1 MVTMNTWIERQRALI
16 DFSVANLGRR
26 RGRNLG
32 LFLAYTLLV
41 FLLASVVLYGDAL
54 RREAR
59 LLLADAPELV
69 VQRLAAGRHDLLPAT
84 WLEQVEGLRGVRG
97 AEGRLWGYYFD
108 PAVAANTTLLVPSAS
123 LSTSPPA
130 PGQMVI
136 GAALARARGLAVGDV
151 LSLRGY
157 DGKPYAFTLAGVLDA
172 DSELVS
178 ADLMQVNAADF
189 RAFFGVDP
197 GLYTDLVLRVANPRE
212 VRKVAEKVLQRLP
225 GARVIAREEMR
236 RTYEAAFNWRQG
248 VLLTFLSTLMA
259 AFALLAWDKASGL
272 SAEERREI
280 GILKAVGW
288 ETGDVLRM
296 KLWEGALVS
305 LCAFLAGYVLAWL
318 HVFYADAPLFTA
330 VLKGWSVLYPHF
342 ALAPRVDVAQIAT
355 LFFLTV
361 LPFVAATVVPVWR
374 AATLDPDEV
383 MRE

>member
-1 MVTMNTWIERQRALI
+1 MAAMNTWIERQRALI

-69 VQRLAAGRHDLLPAT
+69 VQRLTAGRHELLPAA

-97 AEGRLWGYYFD
+97 VEGRLWGYYFD
-108 PAVAANTTLLVPSAS
+108 PAVAANITLLVPSEA
-123 LSTSPPA
+123 PPA
-130 PGQMVI
+130 PGQAVI

-157 DGKPYAFTLAGVLDA
+157 DGKPYAFNLAGVLNA

-197 GLYTDLVLRVANPRE
+197 GLYTDLALRVANPRE
-212 VRKVAEKVLQRLP
+212 VRRVAEKVLQRLP

-330 VLKGWSVLYPHF
+330 VLKGWSVLYPRF

>member
-1 MVTMNTWIERQRALI
+1 MMLPTSAWSERQRGLI
-16 DFSVANLGRR
+16 DFAVANLGRR

-41 FLLASVVLYGDAL
+41 FLLASVLLYGDAL

-69 VQRLAAGRHDLLPAT
+69 VQRLTAGRHDLLPAA
-84 WLEQVEGLRGVRG
+84 WLDQVRGLRGVG
-97 AEGRLWGYYFD
+97 GVEGRLWGYHYD
-108 PAVAANTTLLVPSAS
+108 PAIAANYTLLVPHEA
-123 LSTSPPA
+123 PPA
-130 PGQMVI
+130 PGQAVV
-136 GAALARARGLAVGDV
+136 GAALARVRGLSPGDV
-151 LSLRGY
+151 LSLRAF
-157 DGKPYAFTLAGVLDA
+157 DGRPHAFTLVGVLDA

-178 ADLMQVNAADF
+178 ADLMLVNGTDF
-189 RAFFGVDP
+189 RAFFGIAPDF
-197 GLYTDLVLRVANPRE
+197 YTDLALHVANPRE

-236 RTYEAAFNWRQG
+236 RSYEAAFNWRQG
-248 VLLTFLSTLMA
+248 VLLAFLSTLLA

-280 GILKAVGW
+280 GILKALGW

-296 KLWEGALVS
+296 KLWEGALLS

-318 HVFYADAPLFTA
+318 HVFYVDAPLFTA
-330 VLKGWSVLYPHF
+330 VLKGWSVLYPRF

-361 LPFVAATVVPVWR
+361 LPYVAATLVPVWR

>member
-1 MVTMNTWIERQRALI
+1 MNAWIERQRGLI
-16 DFSVANLGRR
+16 DFSVANLARR
-26 RGRNLG
+26 RGRNVA
-32 LFLAYTLLV
+32 LFLAYTLVV
-41 FLLASVVLYGDAL
+41 FLLSSVVLYGDAL

-69 VQRLAAGRHDLLPAT
+69 VQRLTAGRHDLLPADWVAQLT
-84 WLEQVEGLRGVRG
+84 TLRGVQQV
-97 AEGRLWGYYFD
+97 EGRLWGYYYD
-108 PAVAANTTLLVPSAS
+108 PTVAANITLQVP
-123 LSTSPPA
+123 LENPPS
-130 PGQMVI
+130 PGQSVI
-136 GAALARARGLAVGDV
+136 GAALARAGGLSVGDV
-151 LSLRGY
+151 LSLRAVNGE
-157 DGKPYAFTLAGVLDA
+157 PFAFTLTGILQAE
-172 DSELVS
+172 SELVS
-178 ADLMQVNAADF
+178 ADLMLVNAQDF
-189 RAFFGVDP
+189 RTFFGVEAD
-197 GLYTDLVLRVANPRE
+197 LFTDIALRVNNPAE

-225 GARVIAREEMR
+225 AARVITRDEMR

-248 VLLTFLSTLMA
+248 VLLTFLSVLMA

-280 GILKAVGW
+280 GILKALGW
-288 ETGDVLRM
+288 QTGDVLRM

-305 LCAFLAGYVLAWL
+305 FSAFFAGFTLAWL

-342 ALAPRVDVAQIAT
+342 ALAPQIDVAQIAT
-355 LFFLTV
+355 LFFLSV

>member
-1 MVTMNTWIERQRALI
+1 MSFPHNAWFERQRGLI

-32 LFLAYTLLV
+32 LFLAYSLLV

-69 VQRLAAGRHDLLPAT
+69 VQRLTAGRHDLMPAE
-84 WLEQVEGLRGVRG
+84 WLEKVRGLRGVR
-97 AEGRLWGYYFD
+97 AADGRLWGYHYD
-108 PAVAANTTLLVPSAS
+108 PAAQANYTLLAPNDA
-123 LSTSPPA
+123 PPA
-130 PGQMVI
+130 VGQVEI
-136 GAALARARGLAVGDV
+136 GAALARAGGLAVGDV
-151 LSLRGY
+151 LSLHGF
-157 DGKPYAFTLAGVLDA
+157 DGKPYAFNIARVFEA
-172 DSELVS
+172 ESELAS
-178 ADLMQVNAADF
+178 ADLMRVNPADF
-189 RAFFGVDP
+189 RAFFGIEPDR
-197 GLYTDLVLRVANPRE
+197 YTDLALTVSNPRE
-212 VRKVAEKVLQRLP
+212 VRKVAEKVLNRLP
-225 GARVIAREEMR
+225 GARVIAREEMQ

-248 VLLTFLSTLMA
+248 VLLTFLSTILI

-288 ETGDVLRM
+288 DTGDVLRM
-296 KLWEGALVS
+296 KLWEGALLS
-305 LCAFLAGYVLAWL
+305 IAAFLCGYVLAWL

-342 ALAPRVDVAQIAT
+342 ALSPQIDVAQIAT

-361 LPFVAATVVPVWR
+361 LP
-374 AATLDPDEV
+374 
-383 MRE
+383 

>member
-1 MVTMNTWIERQRALI
+1 MSLMHNAWFERQRGLI

-69 VQRLAAGRHDLLPAT
+69 VQRLTAGRHDLMPAD
-84 WLEQVEGLRGVRG
+84 WLEQVRGLRGVRA
-97 AEGRLWGYYFD
+97 AEGRLWGYHYD
-108 PAVAANTTLLVPSAS
+108 PAAQANYTLLAPNDA
-123 LSTSPPA
+123 PPA
-130 PGQMVI
+130 VGQVEI
-136 GAALARARGLAVGDV
+136 GAALARAGGLAAGDV
-151 LSLRGY
+151 LSLRGF
-157 DGKPYAFTLAGVLDA
+157 DGKPYAFNIGRVFEAE
-172 DSELVS
+172 SELAR
-178 ADLMQVNAADF
+178 ADLMRVNPADF
-189 RAFFGVDP
+189 RAFFGIEPD
-197 GLYTDLVLRVANPRE
+197 LYTDLALRVANPRE
-212 VRKVAEKVLQRLP
+212 VRKVAEKVLNRLP
-225 GARVIAREEMR
+225 GARVIAREEMQ

-248 VLLTFLSTLMA
+248 VLLTFLSTLLL

-288 ETGDVLRM
+288 DTGDVLRM
-296 KLWEGALVS
+296 KLWEGALMSVA
-305 LCAFLAGYVLAWL
+305 AFLTGYVLAWL

-330 VLKGWSVLYPHF
+330 VLKGWSVLYPKF
-342 ALAPRVDVAQIAT
+342 ALVPQIDVAQIAT

-361 LPFVAATVVPVWR
+361 LPYVAATIAPVWR
-374 AATLDPDEV
+374 AATLDPDAV

>member
-1 MVTMNTWIERQRALI
+1 MSFPHNAWFERQRGLI

-69 VQRLAAGRHDLLPAT
+69 VQRLTAGRHDLMPAD
-84 WLEQVEGLRGVRG
+84 WLDKVRGLRGVRA
-97 AEGRLWGYYFD
+97 AEGRLWGYHYD
-108 PAVAANTTLLVPSAS
+108 PAAQANYTLLAPNGA
-123 LSTSPPA
+123 PPA
-130 PGQMVI
+130 VGQGEI
-136 GAALARARGLAVGDV
+136 GAALARAGGLDVGDV
-151 LSLRGY
+151 LSLRSF
-157 DGKPYAFTLAGVLDA
+157 DGKPFAFNIARVFEA
-172 DSELVS
+172 ESELAS
-178 ADLMQVNAADF
+178 ADQMRVNPADF
-189 RAFFGVDP
+189 RAFFGIEP
-197 GLYTDLVLRVANPRE
+197 GRYTDLALQVSNPSE
-212 VRKVAEKVLQRLP
+212 VRKVAEKVLNRLP
-225 GARVIAREEMR
+225 GARVIARDEMQ

-248 VLLTFLSTLMA
+248 VLLTFLSTLLI

-288 ETGDVLRM
+288 DTGDVLRM
-296 KLWEGALVS
+296 TLWEGALLS
-305 LCAFLAGYVLAWL
+305 TAAFLSGYVLAWL

-342 ALAPRVDVAQIAT
+342 ALAPQIDVAQIAT

-361 LPFVAATVVPVWR
+361 LPYVAATIAPVWR

>member
-1 MVTMNTWIERQRALI
+1 MKAWFERQRGLI

-69 VQRLAAGRHDLLPAT
+69 VQRLTAGRHDLLPAA
-84 WLEQVEGLRGVRG
+84 WLEKVQGLRGVG
-97 AEGRLWGYYFD
+97 GVEGRLWGYYFD
-108 PAVAANTTLLVPSAS
+108 PAVAANTTLLVPSEA
-123 LSTSPPA
+123 PPA
-130 PGQMVI
+130 PGQAVI

-151 LSLRGY
+151 LSLRSF
-157 DGKPYAFTLAGVLDA
+157 DGKPYAFTLAGVLEA

-178 ADLMQVNAADF
+178 ADLMLVNGGDF

-197 GLYTDLVLRVANPRE
+197 GLYTDLALRVANPRE

-236 RTYEAAFNWRQG
+236 RTYEAAFNWRSG

-342 ALAPRVDVAQIAT
+342 TLAPQVDVAQIAT

>member
-1 MVTMNTWIERQRALI
+1 MNNWIEKQRALI

-69 VQRLAAGRHDLLPAT
+69 VQRLTAGRHDLAPEG
-84 WLEQVEGLRGVRG
+84 WLEKLRGLRGVRSV
-97 AEGRLWGYYFD
+97 EGRLWGYYFD
-108 PAVAANTTLLVPSAS
+108 PAVAANYTLLVPSEA
-123 LSTSPPA
+123 PPA

-151 LSLRGY
+151 LSLRSF
-157 DGKPYAFTLAGVLDA
+157 DGKPYAFTLVGVLDA

-178 ADLMQVNAADF
+178 ADLMLVNGVDF
-189 RAFFGVDP
+189 RAFFGVEP
-197 GLYTDLVLRVANPRE
+197 GLFTDLVLRVANPSE
-212 VRKVAEKVLQRLP
+212 VRKLAEKVLERLP

-236 RTYEAAFNWRQG
+236 RSYEAAFNWRQG

-330 VLKGWSVLYPHF
+330 VLKGWSVLYPRF
-342 ALAPRVDVAQIAT
+342 ALTPQVDVAQIAT

>member
-1 MVTMNTWIERQRALI
+1 MSFPHNAWLERQRGLI

-32 LFLAYTLLV
+32 LFLAYSLLV

-69 VQRLAAGRHDLLPAT
+69 VQRLTAGRHDLMPQD
-84 WLEQVEGLRGVRG
+84 WLEKVRGLRGVRA
-97 AEGRLWGYYFD
+97 AEGRLWGYHYD
-108 PAVAANTTLLVPSAS
+108 PAAQANYTLLAPNDA
-123 LSTSPPA
+123 TPA
-130 PGQMVI
+130 PGQVEI
-136 GAALARARGLAVGDV
+136 GAALARASGLAAGDV
-151 LSLRGY
+151 LSLRGF
-157 DGKPYAFTLAGVLDA
+157 DGKPFAFNISRVFEAE
-172 DSELVS
+172 SELVS
-178 ADLMQVNAADF
+178 ADLMRVNAADF
-189 RAFFGVDP
+189 RAFFGIEP
-197 GLYTDLVLRVANPRE
+197 GRYTDLALTVANPSE
-212 VRKVAEKVLQRLP
+212 VRKVAEKVLDRLP
-225 GARVIAREEMR
+225 GARVVAREEMR

-248 VLLTFLSTLMA
+248 VLLTFLSTILL

-288 ETGDVLRM
+288 DTGDVLRM
-296 KLWEGALVS
+296 KLWEGALLS
-305 LCAFLAGYVLAWL
+305 IAAFLTGYVLAWL

-330 VLKGWSVLYPHF
+330 VLKGWSVLYPKF
-342 ALAPRVDVAQIAT
+342 ALSPRIDVAQIAT

-361 LPFVAATVVPVWR
+361 LPYVAATVAPVWR
-374 AATLDPDEV
+374 AATLDPDAV

>member
-1 MVTMNTWIERQRALI
+1 MSFPHNAWIERQRGLI

-69 VQRLAAGRHDLLPAT
+69 VQRLTAGRHDLMPQD
-84 WLEQVEGLRGVRG
+84 WLEKVRGLRGVRA
-97 AEGRLWGYYFD
+97 AEGRLWGYHYD
-108 PAVAANTTLLVPSAS
+108 PAAQANYTLLAPNDA
-123 LSTSPPA
+123 PPA
-130 PGQMVI
+130 PGQVEI
-136 GAALARARGLAVGDV
+136 GAALARAGGLAAGDV
-151 LSLRGY
+151 LSLHGF
-157 DGKPYAFTLAGVLDA
+157 DGKPYAFNISRVFEAE
-172 DSELVS
+172 SELAS
-178 ADLMQVNAADF
+178 ADLMRVNPADF
-189 RAFFGVDP
+189 RAFFGIEP
-197 GLYTDLVLRVANPRE
+197 GRYTDLALTVSNPRE
-212 VRKVAEKVLQRLP
+212 VRKVAEKVLNRLP
-225 GARVIAREEMR
+225 GARVIAREEMQ

-248 VLLTFLSTLMA
+248 VLLTFLSTILI

-288 ETGDVLRM
+288 DTGDVLRM
-296 KLWEGALVS
+296 KLWEGALMS
-305 LCAFLAGYVLAWL
+305 IAAFLTGYVLAWL

-342 ALAPRVDVAQIAT
+342 ALSPQIDVAQIAT

-361 LPFVAATVVPVWR
+361 LPYVAATVAPVWR
-374 AATLDPDEV
+374 AATLDPDAV

>member
-1 MVTMNTWIERQRALI
+1 ML
-16 DFSVANLGRR
+16 DH
-26 RGRNLG
+26 
-32 LFLAYTLLV
+32 
-41 FLLASVVLYGDAL
+41 
-54 RREAR
+54 
-59 LLLADAPELV
+59 
-69 VQRLAAGRHDLLPAT
+69 AA
-84 WLEQVEGLRGVRG
+84 
-97 AEGRLWGYYFD
+97 
-108 PAVAANTTLLVPSAS
+108 
-123 LSTSPPA
+123 PPA
-130 PGQMVI
+130 PGQMVV

-151 LSLRGY
+151 LSLRSF
-157 DGKPYAFTLAGVLDA
+157 DGKPYAFSLAGVLDA

-178 ADLMQVNAADF
+178 ADLMLVNGGDF
-189 RAFFGVDP
+189 RAFFGVEP
-197 GLYTDLVLRVANPRE
+197 GLFTDLVLRVANPSE
-212 VRKVAEKVLQRLP
+212 VRKVAEKVLERLP

-236 RTYEAAFNWRQG
+236 RSYEAAFNWRQG
-248 VLLTFLSTLMA
+248 VLLTFLSTIMA

-330 VLKGWSVLYPHF
+330 VLKGWSVLYPRF
-342 ALAPRVDVAQIAT
+342 ALTPQVEVAQIAT

>member
-1 MVTMNTWIERQRALI
+1 MNAWIERQRGLI

-41 FLLASVVLYGDAL
+41 FLFASVVLYGDAL

-59 LLLADAPELV
+59 LLLRDAPELV
-69 VQRLAAGRHDLLPAT
+69 VQRLTAGRHDLLPAA
-84 WLEQVEGLRGVRG
+84 WLEQLRGLRGVG
-97 AEGRLWGYYFD
+97 GVEGRLWGYHYD
-108 PAVAANTTLLVPSAS
+108 PAVAANTTLQVPSV
-123 LSTSPPA
+123 TPPA
-130 PGQMVI
+130 PGQAVI

-151 LSLRGY
+151 LSLRAF
-157 DGKPYAFTLAGVLDA
+157 DGHPHAFTVAGVLDA
-172 DSELVS
+172 ESELVS
-178 ADLMQVNAADF
+178 ADLILVNAADF
-189 RAFFGVDP
+189 RAFFGIGA
-197 GLYTDLVLRVANPRE
+197 GLHTDLALRVVNPRE
-212 VRKVAEKVLQRLP
+212 VRKVAEKVLERLP

-248 VLLTFLSTLMA
+248 VLLTFLSTLLA

-280 GILKAVGW
+280 GILKALGW

-305 LCAFLAGYVLAWL
+305 VAAFLAGYVLAWL

-330 VLKGWSVLYPHF
+330 VLKGWSVLYPRF
-342 ALAPRVDVAQIAT
+342 ALAPEVDVAQIAT

-361 LPFVAATVVPVWR
+361 LPYVAATVVPVWR

>member
-1 MVTMNTWIERQRALI
+1 MSFPHNAWLESQRGLI
-16 DFSVANLGRR
+16 DFSIANLGRR

-69 VQRLAAGRHDLLPAT
+69 VQRLTAGRHDLLPAE
-84 WLEQVEGLRGVRG
+84 WLDRVRGLRGVRA
-97 AEGRLWGYYFD
+97 AEGRLWGYHYD
-108 PAVAANTTLLVPSAS
+108 PAAQANYTLLAPNDA
-123 LSTSPPA
+123 PPA
-130 PGQMVI
+130 PGQVEI
-136 GAALARARGLAVGDV
+136 GAALARASGLDVGDV
-151 LSLRGY
+151 LSLRGF
-157 DGKPYAFTLAGVLDA
+157 DGKPFAFNISRVFEAE
-172 DSELVS
+172 SELVS
-178 ADLMQVNAADF
+178 ADLMRVNAADF
-189 RAFFGVDP
+189 RAFFGVEPD
-197 GLYTDLVLRVANPRE
+197 LYTDLALSVANPRE
-212 VRKVAEKVLQRLP
+212 VRKVAEKVLDRLP

-248 VLLTFLSTLMA
+248 VLLTFLSTILL

-280 GILKAVGW
+280 GILKALGW
-288 ETGDVLRM
+288 DTGDVLRM

-305 LCAFLAGYVLAWL
+305 LCAFLVGYTLAWL

-330 VLKGWSVLYPHF
+330 VLKGWSVLYPQF
-342 ALAPRVDVAQIAT
+342 RLAPQIDLAQIAT

-361 LPFVAATVVPVWR
+361 LPYVAATIAPVWR

>member
-1 MVTMNTWIERQRALI
+1 MRLPTSAWIERQRGLV

-32 LFLAYTLLV
+32 LFLVYTLLV
-41 FLLASVVLYGDAL
+41 FLFASVVLYGDAL

-69 VQRLAAGRHDLLPAT
+69 VQRLSAGRHDLLPAA
-84 WLEQVEGLRGVRG
+84 WLEQVRGLRGVRSV
-97 AEGRLWGYYFD
+97 EGRLWGYHYD
-108 PAVAANTTLLVPSAS
+108 PAVAANYTLLVPHEGS
-123 LSTSPPA
+123 PA
-130 PGQMVI
+130 PGQAVV

-151 LSLRGY
+151 LSLRAW
-157 DGKPYAFTLAGVLDA
+157 DGNPRAFGVAGILSS

-178 ADLMQVNAADF
+178 ADLMLVNAADF
-189 RAFFGVDP
+189 RAFFAIAPD
-197 GLYTDLVLRVANPRE
+197 LYTDLALRVANPRE

-225 GARVIAREEMR
+225 GVRVIAREEMR
-236 RTYEAAFNWRQG
+236 RSYEAAFNWRQG
-248 VLLTFLSTLMA
+248 LLLTFLSTILV

-280 GILKAVGW
+280 GILKALGW
-288 ETGDVLRM
+288 DTGDVLRM

-305 LCAFLAGYVLAWL
+305 VAAFLAGYVLAWL

-330 VLKGWSVLYPHF
+330 VLKGWSVLYPRF
-342 ALAPRVDVAQIAT
+342 ALTPQVDVAQIAT

-361 LPFVAATVVPVWR
+361 LPYVAATVVPVWR